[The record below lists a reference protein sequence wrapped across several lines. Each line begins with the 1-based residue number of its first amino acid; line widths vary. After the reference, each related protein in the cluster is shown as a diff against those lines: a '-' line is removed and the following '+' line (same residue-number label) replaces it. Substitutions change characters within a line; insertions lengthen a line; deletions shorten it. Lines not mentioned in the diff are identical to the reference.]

1 MTRPRHFLGIRT
13 VIYSTPDLARAKEW
27 YSNVFGIEPY
37 YDQPYYVGFNIG
49 GYELGLD
56 PNAKNVGP
64 GGSTAYWGVG
74 NIAETMAHMTSVGA
88 EVGEAAHDV
97 GDGIKVGSV
106 RDPFGNVI
114 GIIEN
119 AHFDP
124 SKTT

>member
-13 VIYSTPDLARAKEW
+13 VIYSAPDLARAKEW
-27 YSNVFGIEPY
+27 YSNAFGIEPY

-74 NIAETMAHMTSVGA
+74 NIVETMEHMKSIGA
-88 EVGEAAHDV
+88 EIGEAAHDV

-119 AHFDP
+119 PHFDP
-124 SKTT
+124 SKTA